1 MYFDIYVNDERIAVV
16 GPSDLEHVLIS
27 VGTYEGET
35 SIFANGLSGEE
46 PGKVFFNWLQQDLE
60 PTDIVRIEPSKATEA
75 PEPRQTRKLRRGET
89 SSEGDKFCD
98 FCKSAEEQVGRVIQ
112 AGETPY
118 ICKNCVELCAEIF
131 KGREEEAAQD

>member
-1 MYFDIYVNDERIAVV
+1 MYFDIYINDEHIAVV

-27 VGTYEGET
+27 VATYEGET

-60 PTDIVRIEPSKATEA
+60 PTDVVRIEPSKATEA
-75 PEPRQTRKLRRGET
+75 SAPRQTRKLRRSELA
-89 SSEGDKFCD
+89 SEGDKFCD
-98 FCKSAEEQVGRVIQ
+98 FCKSAEEEVGQVIQ

-131 KGREEEAAQD
+131 KGWEAEAAHD

>member
-46 PGKVFFNWLQQDLE
+46 PGMVFFNWLQQDLE
-60 PTDIVRIEPSKATEA
+60 PTDIV
-75 PEPRQTRKLRRGET
+75 
-89 SSEGDKFCD
+89 
-98 FCKSAEEQVGRVIQ
+98 
-112 AGETPY
+112 
-118 ICKNCVELCAEIF
+118 
-131 KGREEEAAQD
+131 